1 MKPAPRNVPR
11 EIQQSGPSEL
21 TIRWGDGVESTYS
34 VRALR
39 LACGCAVC
47 VDEWTGEYKLDPGT
61 VPGDVHPT
69 RVTSV
74 GRYAIGIDWSDGHA
88 SGIYPFERLRALA
101 DRDAAKVG

>member
-1 MKPAPRNVPR
+1 MTASPEITPLEIRQSAPRVL
-11 EIQQSGPSEL
+11 S
-21 TIRWGDGVESTYS
+21 IRWADGIESEYA
-34 VRALR
+34 VRSLR
-39 LACGCAVC
+39 LACACAVC

-101 DRDAAKVG
+101 DRDVAKVG